1 MSTAPETPTATAPS
15 KANTQA
21 SHDLTRWRHA
31 HRFASPRAAAERGTR
46 QVLWLTLLTMVGEIV
61 AGWWFNSL
69 AVLADG
75 LHMSSHA
82 LAIGLAAL
90 AYAAARRYADDP
102 RFAFGTWKIEILASY
117 TSALALLGVALA
129 MLWSAGE
136 RLLAPQPIRYGEA
149 LLVAVI
155 GLAVNLLCAFILE
168 RAGDPGH
175 GHAHHGHDHAHSHA
189 DSHTDLHTHSHTH
202 PHEHEHAAGHDLN
215 LRAAHIHVL
224 TDALTSLLAIAALA
238 GGWWLGWDWLDPAC
252 AVLGGVLV
260 GLWAKNLLRD
270 SGRIL
275 LDREMDH
282 PIVAEIHALVAELPG
297 RSEITDLHVWRVGS
311 GSYACALA
319 LLTHDPDLSP
329 QSVRAAL
336 ASHGKVAHLTVEIQR
351 CPDCPQ

>member
-1 MSTAPETPTATAPS
+1 MSATPPPGPEADLPAA
-15 KANTQA
+15 
-21 SHDLTRWRHA
+21 HDLSRWRHA
-31 HRFASPRAAAERGTR
+31 HRFAGPRAAAERGTR
-46 QVLWLTLLTMVGEIV
+46 QVLWLTLLTMLGEIV

-155 GLAVNLLCAFILE
+155 GLAVNLLCAVILE
-168 RAGDPGH
+168 RAGDGGH
-175 GHAHHGHDHAHSHA
+175 AHAHHGHDREHAHA
-189 DSHTDLHTHSHTH
+189 H
-202 PHEHEHAAGHDLN
+202 PHQHQHGGHDLN

-252 AVLGGVLV
+252 AVLGAVLV

-282 PIVAEIHALVAELPG
+282 PIVAEIRTLVAELPG

-319 LLTHDPDLSP
+319 LLTHAPTLTP
-329 QSVRAAL
+329 QAVRAVL
-336 ASHGKVAHLTVEIQR
+336 ATHAEIAHLTIEIVHCDQ
-351 CPDCPQ
+351 CPQPPL